1 MAPHLHFSPE
11 LLLKAQDLSVVFFD
25 IDGVMTDGALYFT
38 EDGETL
44 KRFHVL
50 DGYGLVLLQRVGI
63 VPAVVTGR
71 DAKALRLRLQALGI
85 YHARFGA
92 TDKVAEAQS
101 ILDILGKQ
109 WRQAAAMGDDW
120 PDLPL
125 LRRCALAV
133 APPNAHAEVLG
144 VADHIT
150 RRGGGEGAVRDLCDL
165 LLVASGRY
173 AGMLDEAGR

>member
-1 MAPHLHFSPE
+1 MAPHLRFSPE

-25 IDGVMTDGALYFT
+25 VDGVMTDGALYFT
-38 EDGETL
+38 EEGETL

-50 DGYGLVLLQRVGI
+50 DGYGLVMLQRVGI

-71 DAKALRLRLQALGI
+71 DAKALQLRLQALGI
-85 YHARFGA
+85 GHVRFGA
-92 TDKVAEAQS
+92 TDKVAGAQS
-101 ILDILGKQ
+101 ILDSLGKQ
-109 WRQAAAMGDDW
+109 WHQAAAMGDDW

-133 APPNAHAEVLG
+133 APPNAHAEVLA

-150 RRGGGEGAVRDLCDL
+150 PHCGGQGAVRDLCDL
-165 LLVASGRY
+165 LLVARGRY
-173 AGMLDEAGR
+173 ASMLDEAAR